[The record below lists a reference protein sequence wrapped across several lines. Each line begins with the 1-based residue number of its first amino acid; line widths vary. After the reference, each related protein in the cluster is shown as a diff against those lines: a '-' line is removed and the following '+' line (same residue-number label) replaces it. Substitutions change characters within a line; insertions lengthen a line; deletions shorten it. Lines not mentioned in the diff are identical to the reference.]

1 MTRKP
6 NRIAYPLFELQK
18 RSIRACFNMAAAVT
32 TMQAATL
39 DIFSPFTLMPAAT
52 LAMAKTFYASS
63 EMLKRVAV
71 DYPKPS
77 FGLYDTVIDNKLVAV
92 TEEVVLKK
100 DFGSLLHFKRD
111 TMQNDPKVLIVS
123 AMSGHYATIFRDT
136 VVALLPHHDVYI
148 VDWENARDVPV
159 SKGNFGLDDYVSYV
173 QEFIKAVGPET
184 NVIGVS
190 QSTVPVLAAVALMA
204 AENSKDQP
212 LSMTLMCGPV
222 DTRAAETAF
231 LRIARHTPLK
241 WFADN
246 MIATVP
252 KGYKGE
258 GRAVYPG
265 FMQLMALMSTKPVGH
280 TKAQLEL
287 FSHLSCGNEP
297 KAEEIKK
304 FYDEY
309 QSVCDATD
317 KFYLDT
323 LERIFMKHEIATG
336 TMVVDGKK
344 VEPDKIK
351 KTALLTVEGSA
362 DSLTAPG
369 QTVAA
374 HPLCKGLTADQH
386 SHHLQKGADH
396 YGLISGKIWQE
407 DILPRVAGFIRETAK
422 QQGFTYDPIPH
433 MIVPERWTPAKTSKP
448 LGPKPY
454 KG

>member
-1 MTRKP
+1 MTKKP
-6 NRIAYPLFELQK
+6 NKFAYPLHDFQK
-18 RSIRACFNMAAAVT
+18 RSIKAYFNMLAAGT
-32 TMQAATL
+32 SMQAAVL

-63 EMLKRVAV
+63 EVLKQVAT

-77 FGLYDTVIDNKLVAV
+77 FGLCETVIDNKPVTV

-100 DFGSLLHFKRD
+100 DFGSLLHFRRD
-111 TMQNDPKVLIVS
+111 TAQNDPKVLIVS

-136 VVALLPHHDVYI
+136 VAALLPHHDVYI
-148 VDWENARDVPV
+148 VDWENARDVPT
-159 SKGNFGLDDYVSYV
+159 SKGNFGLDDYVQYV

-184 NVIGVS
+184 NVIGIS

-204 AENSKDQP
+204 AENAKEQP

-222 DTRAAETAF
+222 DIRAAETAF
-231 LRIARHTPLK
+231 LRMARHTPLT
-241 WFADN
+241 WFAEN
-246 MIATVP
+246 MIVTVP
-252 KGYKGE
+252 KDYKGE

-265 FMQLMALMSTKPVGH
+265 FLQLMALMSATPGAH
-280 TKAQLEL
+280 TKAHLEL
-287 FSHLSCGNEP
+287 FNHLSRGNEP
-297 KAEEIKK
+297 KAGEIKK

-336 TMVVDGKK
+336 TMVVNGKK
-344 VEPDKIK
+344 VEPEKIK

-362 DSLTAPG
+362 DRLTAPG
-369 QTVAA
+369 QTIAA
-374 HPLCKGLTADQH
+374 HPLCKGLAAGQH

-407 DILPRVAGFIRETAK
+407 DILPRLAGFIRQSAK
-422 QQGFTYDPIPH
+422 QRGFTYDPIPH
-433 MIVPERWTPAKTSKP
+433 MIIPGRWIPAKTSKP